1 MHVFWSFFGFLV
13 DFCVLYLVCMLSDI
27 FRRNSGPVYW
37 VNISISTS
45 WSSDDQAPSSVSE
58 SRSRFAFARF
68 PSPLAL
74 ASSGSNSMSL
84 SSFSPSSSSIG
95 LDLSSSQ
102 LRIQHAD
109 WAKTENET
117 PFRDNINWEQFRDNI
132 NWEHDRIFASCKL
145 KVKGKTSNDRKRL
158 VCLHSKGL
166 FRTFGV

>member
-1 MHVFWSFFGFLV
+1 MHFQTIYNMSHIFNKKCWKKNKKGIICSKKTFFVGIMHVFWSFFGFLV

-58 SRSRFAFARF
+58 SRSRSRFAFARF

-95 LDLSSSQ
+95 LDLSSS
-102 LRIQHAD
+102 
-109 WAKTENET
+109 
-117 PFRDNINWEQFRDNI
+117 
-132 NWEHDRIFASCKL
+132 S
-145 KVKGKTSNDRKRL
+145 TSYPACRL
-158 VCLHSKGL
+158 S
-166 FRTFGV
+166 